1 MDGKMAGGRREK
13 EGENGERRGK
23 GGERERGR
31 LRGIRREA
39 HGERDRGRGIGR
51 RKGKVGREDGKGE
64 RGDEDGEEERQG
76 ERDRGRG
83 TRRGNK
89 IYKCPSSEYRPQ
101 GRSSPETEGSA
112 SFGRSSAAVSERG
125 TKGLRDGSG
134 SRLSLGVISG
144 LVYEGV
150 PVPRWLGSGD
160 PCVVAAPRR
169 LQDLLAPEK
178 IARRVNVTFRA
189 LRNSDLLLLAG
200 LIM

>member
-1 MDGKMAGGRREK
+1 MKGEEQEGGSIDGWKDGGRQERE
-13 EGENGERRGK
+13 GRGK
-23 GGERERGR
+23 WGEKRERERGVMKTGKKR
-31 LRGIRREA
+31 
-39 HGERDRGRGIGR
+39 ERDRGRGR
-51 RKGKVGREDGKGE
+51 
-64 RGDEDGEEERQG
+64 
-76 ERDRGRG
+76 
-83 TRRGNK
+83 RRGNE

-150 PVPRWLGSGD
+150 PVPRWLGSED